1 MCTPPSPTQARAFME
16 LAYLE
21 NASPCMSHTR
31 AQANT
36 NHVGLLTSV
45 RGAEEVHR
53 TPAEGTTKT
62 GAPKEHFGHGH
73 AARVE
78 AGKKG
83 AEISSSR
90 SEEARKE
97 AARKA
102 RPPFT
107 AAFAAL
113 PDADGLPYPRP

>member
-1 MCTPPSPTQARAFME
+1 MRA
-16 LAYLE
+16 A
-21 NASPCMSHTR
+21 
-31 AQANT
+31 
-36 NHVGLLTSV
+36 G
-45 RGAEEVHR
+45 EVHR

-73 AARVE
+73 EARVE
-78 AGKKG
+78 AGRKG

-102 RPPFT
+102 
-107 AAFAAL
+107 
-113 PDADGLPYPRP
+113 

>member
-1 MCTPPSPTQARAFME
+1 MRAAGEVHRTPAEGTTKTGAPKEHFGSQDFMMRE
-16 LAYLE
+16 A
-21 NASPCMSHTR
+21 
-31 AQANT
+31 
-36 NHVGLLTSV
+36 G
-45 RGAEEVHR
+45 EVHR

-73 AARVE
+73 EARVE
-78 AGKKG
+78 AGRKG

-102 RPPFT
+102 
-107 AAFAAL
+107 
-113 PDADGLPYPRP
+113 